1 MLAALLPRAIG
12 VDEIVLDIVNRGIE
26 TDVDE
31 GIAALFD
38 AKVECIGSGYGF
50 VELVLSE
57 LIALVLPLWA
67 LVLQAVDFLA
77 RLAVFVFPNHNVKI
91 LVVGIVEGVIEQ

>member
-1 MLAALLPRAIG
+1 MLAALLPRAVG

-50 VELVLSE
+50 VKLVISCVLMWRDLYAE
-57 LIALVLPLWA
+57 QWLV
-67 LVLQAVDFLA
+67 
-77 RLAVFVFPNHNVKI
+77 
-91 LVVGIVEGVIEQ
+91 